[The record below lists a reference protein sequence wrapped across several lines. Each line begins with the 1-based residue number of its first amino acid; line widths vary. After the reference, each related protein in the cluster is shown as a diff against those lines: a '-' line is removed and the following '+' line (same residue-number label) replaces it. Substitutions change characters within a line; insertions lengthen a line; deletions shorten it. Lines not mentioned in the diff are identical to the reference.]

1 LLIDE
6 LVPKGTSQDEK
17 QEESKDDSVEKY
29 AAPSL
34 FQDSDYNDSPEELS
48 DKEEDSKST
57 AHPHLQCANKVTY
70 HESPTLN
77 EQKTEE

>member
-1 LLIDE
+1 M
-6 LVPKGTSQDEK
+6 VPKGTSKDEK
-17 QEESKDDSVEKY
+17 QEESKDDSIEKY

-48 DKEEDSKST
+48 DTEEDRKS
-57 AHPHLQCANKVTY
+57 AAQPHIQCVNKVTY
-70 HESPTLN
+70 RKGPTLN